1 MTKTALLIGIS
12 EYLVGLNALP
22 SASTDIRALQEVLE
36 DRSIGDFDQVKT
48 LLNPNL
54 EQMQSE
60 IERLFT
66 EAERDDL
73 VLLYFSGHGIKD
85 DAGRLYFATSG
96 TRKSLKDRIVKATMV
111 PASFV
116 HDMMDS
122 CRAKRQGIVL
132 DCCFSGA
139 FDPGLAAKDDGSL
152 DLKTQLG
159 GEGRVVMTSSNHLQL
174 SFGKSESASLSVYT
188 QYLIEGLKTGDAD
201 IDKDGYISVQDL
213 HRYVT
218 NKSRENASSMTPKLI
233 PFKDLGADIILAKS
247 FASATYGSSLT
258 KEKLSLK
265 NIKLASANEIGRR
278 DYLPNILDPYETLV
292 QDLADSLAD
301 SIITPNA
308 EQLTEEVESEILN
321 IIQDASEANFVLV
334 LKNDV
339 EENLSVIYQSD
350 FADSEET
357 QKLIASLRTT
367 FLPSTSIEAIFNS
380 EHHGIYKRCIV
391 NGEDLCKHFV
401 FVPIVADA
409 NIQKFMIVAGL
420 PERSNYLGDAY
431 GKIISSFYANCHRQ
445 LESPQLIEAAIIDD
459 LKEAYKFI
467 SLPLYNRRFELF
479 CDRLKTMTIYFEP
492 ILELDSLSISGW
504 EALARDPNTGKAPVD
519 LFQAAELWGVQFMIE
534 LDQYFLQVA
543 TQKYQEGRQE
553 IKQNRTQDILP
564 LSVNVYP
571 ESLTREAYF
580 HTVEKITQEDGLIP
594 GRKLILEISEKT
606 SLPQYSTDTG
616 SKAAWVGFKDELARY
631 VRELKVRCAID
642 DFGVEHAS
650 VSQLA
655 GLQPPY
661 IKVDR
666 EILFHESRDIIIS
679 FVHELGNTNT
689 LNPPNVILEGF
700 DQYAPVALGHLQD
713 IGVNYIQGYIVNE
726 AKPKVY
732 RLSEE
737 KRAELK
743 ELLAVH

>member
-122 CRAKRQGIVL
+122 CRAKRQGIIL

-233 PFKDLGADIILAKS
+233 PFKDLGAD
-247 FASATYGSSLT
+247 
-258 KEKLSLK
+258 
-265 NIKLASANEIGRR
+265 
-278 DYLPNILDPYETLV
+278 
-292 QDLADSLAD
+292 
-301 SIITPNA
+301 
-308 EQLTEEVESEILN
+308 
-321 IIQDASEANFVLV
+321 
-334 LKNDV
+334 
-339 EENLSVIYQSD
+339 
-350 FADSEET
+350 
-357 QKLIASLRTT
+357 
-367 FLPSTSIEAIFNS
+367 
-380 EHHGIYKRCIV
+380 
-391 NGEDLCKHFV
+391 
-401 FVPIVADA
+401 
-409 NIQKFMIVAGL
+409 
-420 PERSNYLGDAY
+420 
-431 GKIISSFYANCHRQ
+431 
-445 LESPQLIEAAIIDD
+445 
-459 LKEAYKFI
+459 
-467 SLPLYNRRFELF
+467 
-479 CDRLKTMTIYFEP
+479 
-492 ILELDSLSISGW
+492 
-504 EALARDPNTGKAPVD
+504 
-519 LFQAAELWGVQFMIE
+519 
-534 LDQYFLQVA
+534 
-543 TQKYQEGRQE
+543 
-553 IKQNRTQDILP
+553 
-564 LSVNVYP
+564 
-571 ESLTREAYF
+571 
-580 HTVEKITQEDGLIP
+580 
-594 GRKLILEISEKT
+594 
-606 SLPQYSTDTG
+606 
-616 SKAAWVGFKDELARY
+616 
-631 VRELKVRCAID
+631 
-642 DFGVEHAS
+642 
-650 VSQLA
+650 
-655 GLQPPY
+655 
-661 IKVDR
+661 
-666 EILFHESRDIIIS
+666 
-679 FVHELGNTNT
+679 
-689 LNPPNVILEGF
+689 
-700 DQYAPVALGHLQD
+700 
-713 IGVNYIQGYIVNE
+713 
-726 AKPKVY
+726 
-732 RLSEE
+732 
-737 KRAELK
+737 
-743 ELLAVH
+743 